1 MNQIPCFL
9 YLTILNYLYLG
20 QRAEYHKYQTKG
32 RAKSQMTKERIDKLE
47 SIGFQWRLNP
57 ETPKMKWEDRFEVRL
72 LDVSVLMFALV
83 PQIFA
88 PCPTL

>member
-1 MNQIPCFL
+1 
-9 YLTILNYLYLG
+9 
-20 QRAEYHKYQTKG
+20 
-32 RAKSQMTKERIDKLE
+32 MTKERIDKLE